1 MNIWK
6 KNLIEEERKELKE
19 NLKKQID
26 EMSDEEL
33 DGVAGGMSI
42 EALQMR
48 MELAKIAKAGIC
60 NRCNCQI
67 SDLTGKLES
76 DIRIVMDH
84 IISRCT
90 RHIAPPTP
98 GVIGP
103 SKPINV
109 R

>member
-1 MNIWK
+1 MNEEK
-6 KNLIEEERKELKE
+6 KNLTEEERKELKE

-48 MELAKIAKAGIC
+48 MELAEIAKAGIC
-60 NRCNCQI
+60 NRCNCEI

-76 DIRIVMDH
+76 DIKIVKAH
-84 IISRCT
+84 ILSGCKL
-90 RHIAPPTP
+90 HIAPPTP

>member
-1 MNIWK
+1 
-6 KNLIEEERKELKE
+6 
-19 NLKKQID
+19 
-26 EMSDEEL
+26 
-33 DGVAGGMSI
+33 MSI

>member
-1 MNIWK
+1 MNEEK
-6 KNLIEEERKELKE
+6 KNLTDEERKELKA

-42 EALQMR
+42 EALQIR
-48 MELAKIAKAGIC
+48 MELAEIAKAGIC
-60 NRCNCQI
+60 NRCNCEI
-67 SDLTGKLES
+67 SDLTGNLES
-76 DIRIVMDH
+76 DIKIVMAH
-84 IISRCT
+84 ILSGCKQ
-90 RHIAPPTP
+90 HIAPPTP